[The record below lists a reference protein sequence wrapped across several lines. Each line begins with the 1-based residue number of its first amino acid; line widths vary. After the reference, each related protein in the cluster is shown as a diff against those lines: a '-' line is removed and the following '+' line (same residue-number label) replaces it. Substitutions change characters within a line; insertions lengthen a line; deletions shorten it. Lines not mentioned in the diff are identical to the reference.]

1 MNDREIS
8 QITHCILFIGI
19 TNPATSELL
28 AGEIEKFTILINS
41 LEKVIRP
48 VILQHG
54 GEIAKMVD
62 EGFEC
67 HFIQTSDPNNVRA
80 MKDVLECCFKLV
92 ENQEQLSMGLKSKGF
107 SDVSCKVAVDYERRT
122 LRTDLILDKPPV
134 WCAAYGIFMNNLP
147 YALVAGEDLV
157 KIITNL
163 SDLKGLYHFEKLGK
177 YQLED
182 KSEDYAIYSITR
194 GNNNHIY
201 L

>member
-8 QITHCILFIGI
+8 QIAHCILIIGI
-19 TNPATSELL
+19 TKPATSELL
-28 AGEIEKFTILINS
+28 AGEIEKYTLLINS
-41 LEKVIRP
+41 LVKVIKP

-92 ENQEQLSMGLKSKGF
+92 ENQEQLTMDLKSKGF
-107 SDVSCKVAVDYERRT
+107 SDVFCKVAVDYERRT
-122 LRTDLILDKPPV
+122 LSTDLILDKPPV
-134 WCAAYGIFMNNLP
+134 WCAAYWIFTINPP

-163 SDLKGLYHFEKLGK
+163 SDPSGL
-177 YQLED
+177 
-182 KSEDYAIYSITR
+182 TR
-194 GNNNHIY
+194 HA
-201 L
+201 